1 MKPIESA
8 MNLAYNRCQGK
19 RLEKIDVSSTPSL
32 PEPVAGTERVF
43 HFSPLQ
49 SRNENAEPQL
59 PWIRG
64 QGFDLRKLHDK
75 AYFCFGQKNRDEP
88 MTSA

>member
-1 MKPIESA
+1 MSRRHLPCLSLL
-8 MNLAYNRCQGK
+8 LALSGC
-19 RLEKIDVSSTPSL
+19 STFP
-32 PEPVAGTERVF
+32 
-43 HFSPLQ
+43 PLQ

-88 MTSA
+88 MTNA